1 MKILN
6 LIWGFTL
13 GAGIDKC
20 FLTYARLGEVDESV
34 EVKSVCI
41 NLLNL
46 SSHIEPLKDINAELI
61 DIRNRLDFSW
71 VKKLKKLVEEEKPD
85 VIFTHGFNGA
95 IIVLIARIFAGL
107 KIKTVFSYHG
117 LYNPPTISRKL
128 VAPIFNTL
136 PIWIYKYLASK
147 VICVSKDSAR
157 QLIERGV
164 DEGKVVTVY
173 NGIPD
178 YTMSGCVELEKDTV
192 KIMTCSRI
200 DAIKG
205 LDVLLSALS
214 SIKEKGIA
222 FHYYMIGEG
231 PELDKLK
238 MNSSEFHLD
247 EYVSFAG
254 YQSNVDM
261 WLNSADIYALTSFQE
276 NHSIALLE
284 AMRAGKAIVAT
295 TVGGNGESITDG
307 VEGLLVPPSDS
318 VALADAL
325 EKLLSDSELRER
337 LGQNARNRFERE
349 FTETAMM
356 KGLVNVFKSV
366 FSNES

>member
-20 FLTYARLGEVDESV
+20 FLTYARLAEVDDSV
-34 EVKSVCI
+34 KVKSVCV

-71 VKKLKKLVEEEKPD
+71 VRKLRRIILDEKPD

-95 IIVLIARIFAGL
+95 IMILIEHLFASL
-107 KIKTVFSYHG
+107 KVETVFSYHG
-117 LYNPPTISRKL
+117 LYNPPTTSRKL
-128 VAPIFNTL
+128 VSPIFNSM
-136 PIWIYKYLASK
+136 PIWIYKKIASK

-157 QLIERGV
+157 QLVERGV
-164 DEGKVVTVY
+164 DEKKVVTVY

-178 YTMSGCVELEKDTV
+178 YSLSGCVELKKNTV
-192 KIMTCSRI
+192 NIISCSRI

-205 LDVLLSALS
+205 LDVLLAALS
-214 SIKEKGIA
+214 SIKDEGID

-231 PELDKLK
+231 PELDSLK
-238 MNSSEFHLD
+238 MKCSELHLD
-247 EYVSFAG
+247 ENVTFAG
-254 YQSNVDM
+254 YQTNVDM
-261 WLNSADIYALTSFQE
+261 WLNSADIYALTSLQE

-307 VEGLLVPPSDS
+307 VEGLLVPPSDP

-325 EKLLSDSELRER
+325 EKLLSDSELRKC

-366 FSNES
+366 SSNES